1 MPSATL
7 GDVFGVLQQLEDE
20 GTLERWAVVGAIAA
34 LFYAEATP
42 TFALDVAVVVP
53 QPGGSAV
60 FSLGAPYRELRERGF
75 AVEGAHVMIHGVPVQ
90 FLPGDEGLWRET
102 VSAARM
108 LDYDGTP
115 VRIAT
120 PEHLVA
126 MAWSAPEPKRLQ
138 RAMTLLGSPGFDRNR
153 LREILVR
160 HGIPDRTPDAA
171 R

>member
-1 MPSATL
+1 MRAATL
-7 GDVFGVLQQLEDE
+7 GDVFGVLQELEAE
-20 GTLERWAVVGAIAA
+20 GVLERYAVVGAIAA
-34 LFYAEATP
+34 LFYTEATP
-42 TFALDVAVVVP
+42 TFDLDVAVVMP
-53 QPGGSAV
+53 QPGGSSV
-60 FSLGAPYRELRERGF
+60 FSLDELYRALRERGF

-102 VSAARM
+102 VSEART
-108 LDYDGTP
+108 LDYESTP

-126 MAWSAPEPKRLQ
+126 MAWSAPESKRLQ
-138 RAMTLLGSPGFDRNR
+138 RAMALLRSPGFDRNR

>member
-7 GDVFGVLQQLEDE
+7 GDVFRALQQLESE
-20 GTLERWAVVGAIAA
+20 GTVERYAVVGAIAA

-42 TFALDVAVVVP
+42 TFDLDVAVVVP
-53 QPGGSAV
+53 QPGGSPI
-60 FSLGAPYRELRERGF
+60 FSLDALYRALRERGF
-75 AVEGAHVMIHGVPVQ
+75 GVEGAHVMIHGVPVQ

-102 VSAARM
+102 VSEART
-108 LDYDGTP
+108 LDYEGTP

-126 MAWSAPEPKRLQ
+126 MAWSAAEPKRLQ
-138 RAMTLLGSPGFDRNR
+138 RAMALLVSPGFNRDR

-160 HGIPDRTPDAA
+160 HGIPDRTPDHA